1 MRFGLTT
8 TALTASLAAM
18 ALTAP
23 MAPAAAA
30 EFYKGRTVT
39 IMVPSGLGASMGLYA
54 RLVGRAMEK
63 AIPGKPNIIVQ
74 SRPGAGGTKGTSY
87 AFNVGPSDGSL
98 IAQISSGNVTLP
110 VLRKVKY
117 DVTKFQWLG
126 SVTERPSAVWLWHTS
141 PVNKIEDAKTKVAI
155 LGSTGKVSGT
165 YMWPTMINHM
175 LGTKFRIVGGY
186 KGGSRIN
193 QAAEQGEVH
202 GRWTS
207 YSGLSASKKQWLQK
221 KLVKVILQIGPYIP
235 DQSQAPRLRNLV
247 SGEFKQMVNFLELSE
262 RIGMGFWMRP
272 EVPRARVETLRT
284 AFMKAMSDPAVQAEG
299 AKRGAPINPIP
310 GAKINK
316 MVAEA
321 YKTPKATLNKI
332 KTILGFK

>member
-1 MRFGLTT
+1 MVFRLTT
-8 TALTASLAAM
+8 AALTASAM
-18 ALTAP
+18 AIALSVP
-23 MAPAAAA
+23 VAAVSAA
-30 EFYKGRTVT
+30 DFYQGKTIS

-54 RLVGRAMEK
+54 RLVGRALEK
-63 AIPGKPNIIVQ
+63 TIPGKPNIIVQ

-87 AFNVGPSDGSL
+87 AFNVGPSDGTL
-98 IAQISSGNVTLP
+98 IAQIASGNVTLP

-117 DVTKFQWLG
+117 DVTRFQWLG
-126 SVTERPSAVWLWHTS
+126 SVTERPSAIWLWHTS
-141 PVNKIEDAKTKVAI
+141 PVDKLNGAKTTQVI
-155 LGSTGKVSGT
+155 LGSTGRGSGT

-175 LGTKFRIVGGY
+175 LGTRFKIVGGY

-221 KLVKVILQIGPYIP
+221 KLVNVIAQIGPYIP
-235 DQSQAPRLRNLV
+235 AQAQAPRIRDLV
-247 SGEFKQMVNFLELSE
+247 TGEFKAMVNFLELSE

-272 EVPRARVETLRT
+272 EVPKARVEILRT
-284 AFMKAMSDPAVQAEG
+284 AFMKAMSDPAVKAEG
-299 AKRGAPINPIP
+299 AKRGAPIDPIP

-321 YKTPKATLNKI
+321 YRTPKATLNKI